1 MQSRMHKASTSQSWT
16 KSKACFGVNP
26 LAADV
31 DQFFTRL
38 TSLSSVQFQSRL
50 TGGDPGVFK
59 LLRNVFA
66 RSELYFVRRL
76 ALEGET

>member
-1 MQSRMHKASTSQSWT
+1 MRSRMHKASTPQSWT

-26 LAADV
+26 LAIDV

-38 TSLSSVQFQSRL
+38 TSLNSIRFQSRL

-66 RSELYFVRRL
+66 RSEVYFVRRL
-76 ALEGET
+76 AWEG